1 MKKIDLYK
9 PGGGKGKETI
19 KTIKEI
25 SDELGSRLE
34 SQGLK
39 PDFSFLSAD
48 FKKFQKSEFPKD
60 YNVSGMLSVSS
71 DMVVASINVMDNKNP
86 ELKGRMFS
94 GQYKIESGKAGEA
107 FSKAT
112 KAMQLMVESFWMDT
126 EEKAASNEDE
136 QIESKKQQ
144 EVENDIKNDA
154 DPREVALSI
163 QKALANEDVAKE
175 FKKLQHPAS
184 DDEETTAKTIKTVTI
199 PTGNKALT
207 DVEIN
212 DNYSNKGITAD
223 SNESGSI
230 KNQLINV
237 NFTPEQA
244 EVVIDLLEENQKKY
258 EPKSSMFGLLGEV
271 MGKMLRALSKKLDQ
285 VIDADK
291 ITSEKLNSLYSAIN
305 NEDIDKL
312 RELYRTFEQKIKYC
326 HDFICEAAQGATIQ
340 STDIINHI
348 LYKEKVPVSI
358 RTLQN
363 AFVTAIDNNIDSALS
378 IYKYADANLHGEA
391 QFDTMRGFLSHALT
405 TLPETDAEKFIKS
418 SSKALDDTVV
428 FKEMIRAG
436 KYGLLNSGL
445 MQCRN
450 IQEHAPALFYFAAQH
465 KDADAMHTLISRGAD
480 VNSNNGEALY
490 TCYETNK
497 LEAAKVLINY
507 GAEINSLT
515 NYISQIKDVSP
526 NIQFIQELYKHCGI
540 AGNELDNKSQ
550 SEPEIEEVVGEYGE
564 YDGFDGSW
572 E

>member
-1 MKKIDLYK
+1 MKKIDLNK
-9 PGGGKGKETI
+9 SGGGKGKDTV

-25 SDELGSRLE
+25 ADELGSRLE

-60 YNVSGMLSVSS
+60 YNVSGMLSVSN

-94 GQYKIESGKAGEA
+94 GQYKIESGKAAEA

-126 EEKAASNEDE
+126 EEKAASNEEE
-136 QIESKKQQ
+136 QSDNKNPKVE
-144 EVENDIKNDA
+144 ENDTKNIDN
-154 DPREVALSI
+154 PREVALSI

-175 FKKLQHPAS
+175 FKKLQQSAS
-184 DDEETTAKTIKTVTI
+184 DEETTAKTTKTVTI

-207 DVEIN
+207 DMEII
-212 DNYSNKGITAD
+212 DNNSQKELITG

-271 MGKMLRALSKKLDQ
+271 MGKMLRALSKKLDE
-285 VIDADK
+285 VIDANK

-305 NEDIDKL
+305 NENIDKFK
-312 RELYRTFEQKIKYC
+312 ELYRTFEQKVKYC

-391 QFDTMRGFLSHALT
+391 QLDTMRGFLSHALT
-405 TLPETDAEKFIKS
+405 TLQELDAERFIKS

-445 MQCRN
+445 MQC
-450 IQEHAPALFYFAAQH
+450 EKLDAHAPALFYFAAQH

-507 GAEINSLT
+507 GADINSLT
-515 NYISQIKDVSP
+515 NYIGQMKDVRP
-526 NIQFIQELYKHCGI
+526 NMKFLQELYKHCGI
-540 AGNELDNKSQ
+540 AENELDNKLQ
-550 SEPEIEEVVGEYGE
+550 SEPEIDEVVGEYGD
-564 YDGFDGSW
+564 YDGFDSSW

>member
-1 MKKIDLYK
+1 M
-9 PGGGKGKETI
+9 
-19 KTIKEI
+19 
-25 SDELGSRLE
+25 
-34 SQGLK
+34 
-39 PDFSFLSAD
+39 
-48 FKKFQKSEFPKD
+48 
-60 YNVSGMLSVSS
+60 
-71 DMVVASINVMDNKNP
+71 
-86 ELKGRMFS
+86 
-94 GQYKIESGKAGEA
+94 
-107 FSKAT
+107 
-112 KAMQLMVESFWMDT
+112 
-126 EEKAASNEDE
+126 
-136 QIESKKQQ
+136 
-144 EVENDIKNDA
+144 
-154 DPREVALSI
+154 
-163 QKALANEDVAKE
+163 
-175 FKKLQHPAS
+175 
-184 DDEETTAKTIKTVTI
+184 
-199 PTGNKALT
+199 
-207 DVEIN
+207 
-212 DNYSNKGITAD
+212 
-223 SNESGSI
+223 
-230 KNQLINV
+230 
-237 NFTPEQA
+237 
-244 EVVIDLLEENQKKY
+244 
-258 EPKSSMFGLLGEV
+258 
-271 MGKMLRALSKKLDQ
+271 
-285 VIDADK
+285 
-291 ITSEKLNSLYSAIN
+291 
-305 NEDIDKL
+305 
-312 RELYRTFEQKIKYC
+312 
-326 HDFICEAAQGATIQ
+326 
-340 STDIINHI
+340 
-348 LYKEKVPVSI
+348 
-358 RTLQN
+358 
-363 AFVTAIDNNIDSALS
+363 S

-550 SEPEIEEVVGEYGE
+550 SEPEIEEDVGEYGE